1 MSMKSLSVVLNDIA
15 SGAVT
20 EAPVRQ
26 HMQPLTEHDTKTVS
40 RLLEQLKAVF
50 PAWQRAYPTEELQR
64 SALAEW
70 TRALVDAGC
79 TTREQLQL
87 GMRVARSKPHP
98 WIPSTGEFIRW
109 CQITPE
115 SLGLPTVDAA
125 LVEVRTRRFTHPAV
139 ELAAKATSWERQ
151 TLSLDAYRPV
161 FEQAYAQLLRRVV
174 AGEDLGAEVR
184 KGLPT
189 REQIQHSP
197 EFYQQTGQRGV
208 ESLKALFKR
217 GGLANVQS

>member
-1 MSMKSLSVVLNDIA
+1 MSMKPLSTVLNDMA
-15 SGAVT
+15 CDAVV
-20 EAPVRQ
+20 EVPVRQ
-26 HMQPLTEHDTKTVS
+26 QMQPLTEHDTKIVS

-79 TTREQLQL
+79 TSREQLQR

-98 WIPSTGEFIRW
+98 WIPSTGEFIQW
-109 CQITPE
+109 CQVTPE
-115 SLGLPTVDAA
+115 SLGLPTLDTA

-139 ELAAKATSWERQ
+139 ELAAKATSWELQ

-161 FEQAYAQLLRRVV
+161 FEQAYVQLLRRAV

-197 EFYQQTGQRGV
+197 EYYQKTGLRGV
-208 ESLKALFKR
+208 ESLKALFRR
-217 GGLANVQS
+217 GRAPA

>member
-1 MSMKSLSVVLNDIA
+1 MSMKPLSTVLNDMA
-15 SGAVT
+15 CDAVV
-20 EAPVRQ
+20 EVPVRQ
-26 HMQPLTEHDTKTVS
+26 QMQPLTEHDTKTVS

-64 SALAEW
+64 RALAEW

-79 TTREQLQL
+79 TSREQLQR

-98 WIPSTGEFIRW
+98 WIPSTGEFIQW
-109 CQITPE
+109 CQVTPE
-115 SLGLPTVDAA
+115 SLGLPTLDTA

-174 AGEDLGAEVR
+174 AGEDLGAEVL

-189 REQIQHSP
+189 RDQVQHSP
-197 EFYQQTGQRGV
+197 EYYQKTGLRGV

-217 GGLANVQS
+217 GVVTNF

>member
-1 MSMKSLSVVLNDIA
+1 MGMKSLSTVLNDITA
-15 SGAVT
+15 GGVAKV
-20 EAPVRQ
+20 PVRQ
-26 HMQPLTEHDTKTVS
+26 HIQPLTEHDTKTVS

-98 WIPSTGEFIRW
+98 WIPSTGEFIQW
-109 CQITPE
+109 CQVTPE
-115 SLGLPTVDAA
+115 LLGLPALDTA

-139 ELAAKATSWERQ
+139 ELAARATSWERQ
-151 TLSLDAYRPV
+151 TLSLEAYRPV
-161 FEQAYAQLLRRVV
+161 FEQAYAQLLCRVV
-174 AGEDLGAEVR
+174 AGEDLGDEVL

-189 REQIQHSP
+189 REQIRHSP
-197 EFYQQTGQRGV
+197 EFYQETGKRGV

-217 GGLANVQS
+217 GGKKAPA

>member
-1 MSMKSLSVVLNDIA
+1 MSMKPLSTVLNDMA
-15 SGAVT
+15 CDAVV
-20 EAPVRQ
+20 EVPVRQ
-26 HMQPLTEHDTKTVS
+26 QMQPLTEHDTKTVS

-79 TTREQLQL
+79 TSREQLQR

-98 WIPSTGEFIRW
+98 WIPSTGEFIQW

-115 SLGLPTVDAA
+115 SLGLPTLDTA

-174 AGEDLGAEVR
+174 AGEDLGAEVH

-189 REQIQHSP
+189 RDQVQHSP
-197 EFYQQTGQRGV
+197 EYYQKTGLHGV
-208 ESLKALFKR
+208 ESLKALFRR
-217 GGLANVQS
+217 GRDTPA

>member
-1 MSMKSLSVVLNDIA
+1 MSMKPLSVVLNDIA

-87 GMRVARSKPHP
+87 GMRVARSKPH
-98 WIPSTGEFIRW
+98 
-109 CQITPE
+109 
-115 SLGLPTVDAA
+115 
-125 LVEVRTRRFTHPAV
+125 
-139 ELAAKATSWERQ
+139 
-151 TLSLDAYRPV
+151 
-161 FEQAYAQLLRRVV
+161 
-174 AGEDLGAEVR
+174 R
-184 KGLPT
+184 KY
-189 REQIQHSP
+189 SP
-197 EFYQQTGQRGV
+197 EQY
-208 ESLKALFKR
+208 
-217 GGLANVQS
+217 